1 MLILLAG
8 DVFVEFCSGMRPN
21 PEFSCLLDMWRA
33 EHKGLE
39 ERKRRENFYK
49 SKYPEDYERAMELE
63 EIFVNWTPNVKQ
75 MWLDFLDGKCDA
87 PDWKHFEEALNDAR
101 EKL

>member
-1 MLILLAG
+1 MLAG
-8 DVFVEFCSGMRPN
+8 DVFVDFDSGYEPSHIL
-21 PEFSCLLDMWRA
+21 FGMWRA